1 MAKETPS
8 DFVADIHKIKKNAA
22 ISYLEEQ
29 ELIDVAK
36 TLKNSRLLKRF
47 IIDNSEDNF
56 LIKDKAQDLV
66 SDRETEDRIFEVF
79 DDNLRIRQNATPEL
93 KGLYSSLKDT
103 EQNLRDSVNTLL
115 NNSNFSKY
123 LQDNIYTQR
132 DERIVFQVVASN
144 KNKIPGIVHDVSSS
158 AKTFYIEPEQLV
170 PINNKIREIK
180 AKIRQECIKILVG
193 LTDLVRIHIA
203 ELEKRV
209 ASIKNGSS
217 TLKEHE
223 LIEVDDE

>member
-1 MAKETPS
+1 MDIVSKSLVSLEFNKIREELSKYAKFEQSKELCLNIEPLNNSDDINTQIKLTSEAKRILDLAKETPS

-103 EQNLRDSVNTLL
+103 EQNLRDSVN
-115 NNSNFSKY
+115 F
-123 LQDNIYTQR
+123 
-132 DERIVFQVVASN
+132 
-144 KNKIPGIVHDVSSS
+144 
-158 AKTFYIEPEQLV
+158 
-170 PINNKIREIK
+170 
-180 AKIRQECIKILVG
+180 
-193 LTDLVRIHIA
+193 
-203 ELEKRV
+203 
-209 ASIKNGSS
+209 
-217 TLKEHE
+217 
-223 LIEVDDE
+223 